1 MLKRGRV
8 RVAEAQ
14 EVHNYQQPTVKQG
27 RSSNVRTPSLPLLW
41 GSTGVDYALAW
52 DMRTVESKKRG
63 ETGGNERERES
74 ARGCVVQAR
83 YRKANL

>member
-1 MLKRGRV
+1 VGEKTERGKKNHRGSKKKSHQDPRYV
-8 RVAEAQ
+8 GITQDR
-14 EVHNYQQPTVKQG
+14 
-27 RSSNVRTPSLPLLW
+27 NVLPLLW